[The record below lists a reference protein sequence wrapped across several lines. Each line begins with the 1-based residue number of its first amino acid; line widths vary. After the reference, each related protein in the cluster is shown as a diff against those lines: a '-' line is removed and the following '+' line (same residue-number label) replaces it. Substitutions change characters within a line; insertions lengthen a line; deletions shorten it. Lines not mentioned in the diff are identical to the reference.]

1 MSLWQVN
8 STGNRGS
15 EMRYKSE
22 KSFNKELLD
31 AVEKCSDNLSFEDIS
46 RLNGIRLELLR
57 RYIDRQAKNI
67 RTETCDKIYPLL
79 RPYLEGPEP
88 IKEPPPRL
96 GAAYRRHPEL
106 VDMLSE
112 QKVLLDEFAIFSD
125 REKRQIIKK
134 FASVLDAPAKPTEFE
149 SLSNIENELMGNFLA
164 MSKEVQNDML
174 AELTAKAV
182 IEARRQRAE
191 LF

>member
-1 MSLWQVN
+1 M
-8 STGNRGS
+8 TD
-15 EMRYKSE
+15 KTE
-22 KSFNKELLD
+22 KSFNQELLD

-57 RYIDRQAKNI
+57 RYLDRQAKNI
-67 RTETCDKIYPLL
+67 RNETWDKIYPLL

-88 IKEPPPRL
+88 IKAPPPRL

-106 VDMLSE
+106 VEMLSE

-134 FASVLDAPAKPTEFE
+134 FAAALETPAQPTGFE
-149 SLSNIENELMGNFLA
+149 SLSNVENELMGNFLA
-164 MSKEVQNDML
+164 MPKELQEKML
-174 AELTAKAV
+174 ADLTNQAV
-182 IEARRQRAE
+182 AEARRQRAE

>member
-1 MSLWQVN
+1 MEQSDKNGQRDVRKLNNDFFRALDNYAEALSL
-8 STGNRGS
+8 
-15 EMRYKSE
+15 E
-22 KSFNKELLD
+22 EL
-31 AVEKCSDNLSFEDIS
+31 SQLSGVKI
-46 RLNGIRLELLR
+46 ELLR
-57 RYIDRQAKNI
+57 RYLDRKVRTI
-67 RTETCDKIYPLL
+67 RAETWDRIYPALK
-79 RPYLEGPEP
+79 PYLEGPEP
-88 IKEPPPRL
+88 MPEPPPRI
-96 GAAYRRHPEL
+96 GSAYRRHPEL
-106 VDMLSE
+106 VEMLSE

>member
-1 MSLWQVN
+1 M
-8 STGNRGS
+8 TD
-15 EMRYKSE
+15 KTE
-22 KSFNKELLD
+22 KSFNQELLD

-57 RYIDRQAKNI
+57 RYLDRQAKNI
-67 RTETCDKIYPLL
+67 RNETWDKIYPLL

-88 IKEPPPRL
+88 IKAPPPRL

-106 VDMLSE
+106 VEMLSE

-125 REKRQIIKK
+125 REKRQIVKK
-134 FASVLDAPAKPTEFE
+134 FAAALETSAQPTGFE

-164 MSKEVQNDML
+164 MPKELQEKML
-174 AELTAKAV
+174 ADLTNQAV
-182 IEARRQRAE
+182 AEARRQRAE